1 MRSRFLFML
10 TALLICCSAYAQE
23 GEYYLCSGQ
32 SNMELPVIRCM
43 DVVAA
48 DVAEYT
54 NPQMHYMKVPI
65 AFNFDWPQKS
75 LPECEWEVLDD
86 PQKGLSWGAVCY
98 FTAKY
103 LNEATGKDIYMLNS
117 SVGGSPIEAWMPAE
131 ELPAYAQQELLECRD
146 RQWMEKTLYHNAH
159 LYTDWQEKHNALPGN
174 AAAKWE
180 AIDMFDPAWALEDG
194 EIFFGSHILKN
205 TFKLSAKQC
214 KGDAILH
221 LGAMR
226 DADSTFVNGHY
237 VGNIT
242 YMYPPRNY
250 KVPAEYLKKGENVVE
265 IHLYAAENP
274 AGFVPDKQY
283 SLETV
288 KGTVSL
294 GEGWQHKA
302 GRRMPR
308 RDAQVFLQYKASG
321 LYNSMLAPLSSCL
334 EVTSGR
340 ESDIRDNKG
349 TGLRLKGVIWYQG
362 ESNAGRA
369 DNYCDLLKTMIT
381 AWRAHFQNPDLPF
394 YIIELAAFEHS
405 ELETAETSGWVR
417 IQDAQRQVTEEMH
430 NVYVVHN
437 RDLGEWNDIHPQDKK
452 TLGKRVADV
461 ILQAE
466 KNLK

>member
-1 MRSRFLFML
+1 MKSRFLFILAAL
-10 TALLICCSAYAQE
+10 TFCCAAHAQE

-32 SNMELPVIRCM
+32 SNMELPISRCM

-48 DVAEYT
+48 DVADYT
-54 NPQMHYMKVPI
+54 NAQLHYMKVPI
-65 AFNFDWPQKS
+65 AFNFDWPQKA
-75 LPECEWEVLDD
+75 LPASEWQVLDD

-131 ELPAYAQQELLECRD
+131 DLPGYAQKELLECRD

-159 LYTDWQEKHNALPGN
+159 LYTDWQEAHNALPEN
-174 AAAKWE
+174 TAAQWE
-180 AIDMFDPAWALEDG
+180 SIDMFDPAWALEDG
-194 EIFFGSHILKN
+194 KPFFGSHCLRN
-205 TFKLSAKQC
+205 TFKLSSKQC

-265 IHLYAAENP
+265 IHLYAAENA
-274 AGFVPDKQY
+274 AGFVPDKEY
-283 SLETV
+283 SVETV
-288 KGTVSL
+288 KGSVSL
-294 GEGWQHKA
+294 GQGWQHKA

-321 LYNSMLAPLSSCL
+321 LYNSMIAPITKCP
-334 EVTSGR
+334 
-340 ESDIRDNKG
+340 KG
-349 TGLRLKGVIWYQG
+349 IIWYQG

-369 DNYCDLLKTMIT
+369 DNYAELLKTMIT

-417 IQDAQRQVTEEMH
+417 LQDAQRQVAAEMH
-430 NVYVVHN
+430 NVFVVHN

-461 ILQAE
+461 ILEAE

>member
-1 MRSRFLFML
+1 MKSRFLLILAAL
-10 TALLICCSAYAQE
+10 TFCCAAHAQE

-32 SNMELPVIRCM
+32 SNMELPIRRCL

-48 DVAEYT
+48 DVADYT
-54 NPQMHYMKVPI
+54 NAQLHYTKVPI
-65 AFNFDWPQKS
+65 AFNFDWPQKA
-75 LPECEWEVLDD
+75 LPASEWQVLDD

-98 FTAKY
+98 FTARY

-131 ELPAYAQQELLECRD
+131 DLPGYAQKELLECRD

-159 LYTDWQEKHNALPGN
+159 LYTDWQEKHNAMPEN
-174 AAAKWE
+174 TAAKWE
-180 AIDMFDPAWALEDG
+180 SIDMFGDWGYEDG
-194 EIFFGSHILKN
+194 HEIFGSHYLKN
-205 TFKLSAKQC
+205 TFKLNAKQC

-226 DADSTFVNGHY
+226 DADSTFVNGHF

-265 IHLYAAENP
+265 IHLYAAESG
-274 AGFVPDKQY
+274 AGFVPDKEY
-283 SLETV
+283 SVETV

-294 GEGWQHKA
+294 DQGWQHKA

-321 LYNSMLAPLSSCL
+321 LYNSMIAPITKCP
-334 EVTSGR
+334 
-340 ESDIRDNKG
+340 
-349 TGLRLKGVIWYQG
+349 KGVIWYQG

-369 DNYCDLLKTMIT
+369 DNYAELLKTMIS

-405 ELETAETSGWVR
+405 ERETAETSGWVR
-417 IQDAQRQVTEEMH
+417 LQDAQRQVAAEMH

-461 ILQAE
+461 ILEAE

>member
-1 MRSRFLFML
+1 MKSRFLFILAAL
-10 TALLICCSAYAQE
+10 TFCCAAHAQE

-32 SNMELPVIRCM
+32 SNMELPISRCM

-48 DVAEYT
+48 DVADYT
-54 NPQMHYMKVPI
+54 NEQLHYMKVPI
-65 AFNFDWPQKS
+65 AFNFDWPQKA
-75 LPECEWEVLDD
+75 LPASEWQVLDD

-131 ELPAYAQQELLECRD
+131 DLPGYAQKELLECRD

-159 LYTDWQEKHNALPGN
+159 LYTDWQEAHNALPEN
-174 AAAKWE
+174 TAAQWE
-180 AIDMFDPAWALEDG
+180 SIDMFDPAWALEDG
-194 EIFFGSHILKN
+194 KPFFGSHFLRN
-205 TFKLSAKQC
+205 TFKLSSKQC

-265 IHLYAAENP
+265 IHLYAAENA
-274 AGFVPDKQY
+274 AGFVPDKEY
-283 SLETV
+283 SVETV
-288 KGTVSL
+288 KGNVSL
-294 GEGWQHKA
+294 GQGWQHKA

-321 LYNSMLAPLSSCL
+321 LYNSMIAPITKCP
-334 EVTSGR
+334 
-340 ESDIRDNKG
+340 
-349 TGLRLKGVIWYQG
+349 KGVIWYQG

-369 DNYCDLLKTMIT
+369 DNYAELLKTMIT
-381 AWRAHFQNPDLPF
+381 AWRTHFQNPDLPF

-417 IQDAQRQVTEEMH
+417 LQDAQRQVAAEMH

-461 ILQAE
+461 ILEAE

>member
-1 MRSRFLFML
+1 MKSRFPYILVV
-10 TALLICCSAYAQE
+10 LLACSSAFAQE
-23 GEYYLCSGQ
+23 GGYYLCSGQ
-32 SNMELPVIRCM
+32 SNMELPINRCL

-48 DVAEYT
+48 DVADYT
-54 NPQMHYMKVPI
+54 NPQLHYMKVPI
-65 AFNFDWPQKS
+65 AFNFDWPQKE
-75 LPECEWEVLDD
+75 LPKCEWETLDN

-103 LNEATGKDIYMLNS
+103 LNEATGEDIYMLNS

-131 ELPAYAQQELLECRD
+131 DLPDYAQKELLECRD

-159 LYTDWQEKHNALPGN
+159 LYTDWQDAHNALPENTG
-174 AAAKWE
+174 AQWE
-180 AIDMFDPAWALEDG
+180 DIDMFDMAWAFENG
-194 EIFFGSHILKN
+194 KPIFGSHCLKN

-214 KGDAILH
+214 KGNAILH

-265 IHLYAAENP
+265 IHLYAAENA
-274 AGFVPDKQY
+274 AGFVPDKEY
-283 SLETV
+283 SVETV

-294 GEGWQHKA
+294 EQGWKHKA

-308 RDAQVFLQYKASG
+308 RAPQVFLQYKASG
-321 LYNSMLAPLSSCL
+321 LYNSMIAPLKYGL
-334 EVTSGR
+334 EGIRGR
-340 ESDIRDNKG
+340 ESDVRDNKG
-349 TGLRLKGVIWYQG
+349 AGLRPKGVIWYQG

-369 DNYCDLLKTMIT
+369 DNYAELLKTMIT

-417 IQDAQRQVTEEMH
+417 LQDAQRQVAAEMH
-430 NVYVVHN
+430 NVYYVPN

-452 TLGKRVADV
+452 TLGKRTAEV
-461 ILQAE
+461 ILEAE

>member
-1 MRSRFLFML
+1 
-10 TALLICCSAYAQE
+10 
-23 GEYYLCSGQ
+23 
-32 SNMELPVIRCM
+32 MELPVIRCM

-48 DVAEYT
+48 DVADYT

-65 AFNFDWPQKS
+65 AFNFDWPQKA
-75 LPECEWEVLDD
+75 LPKCEWETLDD

-98 FTAKY
+98 FIAKY

-131 ELPAYAQQELLECRD
+131 DLPDYAQKELLECRD
-146 RQWMEKTLYHNAH
+146 KQWMQQTLYLNAH
-159 LYTDWQEKHNALPGN
+159 LYTDWQEKHNAMPEN
-174 AAAKWE
+174 TAAKWE
-180 AIDMFDPAWALEDG
+180 SIDMFGDWGYEDG
-194 EIFFGSHILKN
+194 HEIFGSHYLKN
-205 TFKLSAKQC
+205 TFKLNAKQC

-226 DADSTFVNGHY
+226 DADSTFVNGHF

-265 IHLYAAENP
+265 IHLYAAESG
-274 AGFVPDKQY
+274 AGFVPDKEY
-283 SLETV
+283 SVETV

-294 GEGWQHKA
+294 DQGWQHKA

-308 RDAQVFLQYKASG
+308 RDAQIFLQYKASG
-321 LYNSMLAPLSSCL
+321 LYNSMLAPITKCP
-334 EVTSGR
+334 
-340 ESDIRDNKG
+340 KG
-349 TGLRLKGVIWYQG
+349 IIWYQG

-369 DNYCDLLKTMIT
+369 DNYADLLKTMIT

-405 ELETAETSGWVR
+405 ERETAETSGWVR
-417 IQDAQRQVTEEMH
+417 IQDAQRQVAEEMH

-461 ILQAE
+461 ILEAE

>member
-1 MRSRFLFML
+1 MKSRFLFIL
-10 TALLICCSAYAQE
+10 AALFACCSAHAQE
-23 GEYYLCSGQ
+23 GDYYLCSGQ

-43 DVVAA
+43 DVVDA
-48 DVAEYT
+48 DVADYT

-65 AFNFDWPQKS
+65 AFNFDWPQKA
-75 LPECEWEVLDD
+75 LPKCEWETLDD

-131 ELPAYAQQELLECRD
+131 DLPDYAQKELLECRD
-146 RQWMEKTLYHNAH
+146 KQWMQQTLYHNAH
-159 LYTDWQEKHNALPGN
+159 LYTDWQEKHNAMPEN
-174 AAAKWE
+174 TAAKWE
-180 AIDMFDPAWALEDG
+180 SIDMFGDWGYEDG
-194 EIFFGSHILKN
+194 HEIFGSHYLKN
-205 TFKLSAKQC
+205 TFKLNAKQC

-226 DADSTFVNGHY
+226 DADSTFVNGHF

-265 IHLYAAENP
+265 IHLYAAESG
-274 AGFVPDKQY
+274 AGFVPDKEY
-283 SLETV
+283 SVETV

-294 GEGWQHKA
+294 DQGWQHKA

-308 RDAQVFLQYKASG
+308 RDAQIFLQYKASG
-321 LYNSMLAPLSSCL
+321 LYNSMLAPITKCP
-334 EVTSGR
+334 
-340 ESDIRDNKG
+340 KG
-349 TGLRLKGVIWYQG
+349 IIWYQG

-369 DNYCDLLKTMIT
+369 DNYADLLKTMIT

-405 ELETAETSGWVR
+405 ERETAETSGWVR
-417 IQDAQRQVTEEMH
+417 IQDAQRQVAEEMH

-461 ILQAE
+461 ILEAE